1 MIHRKETYEKIK
13 KQFALKSLSQK
24 QVEGFEAI
32 FDEFEKEKLTDNRYL
47 AYILATV
54 WHEVGGTMQP
64 IEEIGKGKNYKYG
77 KRVWIDGRIYT
88 DVPHIYYGRGHV
100 QNTWRDNYLKLT
112 KSNTS
117 NWDFINKPELLLQMQ
132 PSIWA
137 TFYGMLTGLYTGKK
151 LSNYFNDKISDP
163 VNARRI
169 INGTDK
175 AQLIAGYYTKFLNSI
190 S

>member
-1 MIHRKETYEKIK
+1 MINRKETYEKIK
-13 KQFALKSLSQK
+13 KQFGLKSLSQK
-24 QVEGFEAI
+24 QVEGFESI
-32 FDEFEKEKLTDNRYL
+32 FDEFEKEKLIDNRYL

-77 KRVWIDGRIYT
+77 KRVWIDGRIYA

-112 KSNTS
+112 KSNPN
-117 NWDFINKPELLLQMQ
+117 NWDFVNKPELLLQMQ